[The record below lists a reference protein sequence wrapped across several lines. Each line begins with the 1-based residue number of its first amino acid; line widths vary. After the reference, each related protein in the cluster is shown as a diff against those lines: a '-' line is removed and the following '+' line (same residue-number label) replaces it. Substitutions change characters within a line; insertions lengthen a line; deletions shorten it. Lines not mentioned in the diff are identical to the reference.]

1 MVKPKAFGTT
11 FHEGE
16 TDRFGFPEVGMEIKE
31 FRAGGSSTPNTT
43 YPTLDWTSLN
53 MYQISLKSLMMWSS
67 TWNSLL
73 FRSSVGNR

>member
-16 TDRFGFPEVGMEIKE
+16 TDRFGFPKVGMELKE
-31 FRAGGSSTPNTT
+31 FRARGSSTPNTT
-43 YPTLDWTSLN
+43 CPTLDWTSLN